1 MTDNKRLA
9 RDKFLVFGSPQ
20 IEEAEIEEVV
30 AVLRSRWIGT
40 GPRVARLERDF
51 AAYKGVEV
59 QQMAA
64 VNSCTAALHLAML
77 AAGVKPGDEVIT
89 TAMTFCASVN
99 AIIHSGATP
108 VLVDIDPRTRNM
120 DPAAIE
126 AAITPRTRAIL
137 PVHIAGLPCD
147 MDAIMAIANAH
158 GLKVVEDCAH
168 AIETEY
174 KGHKAGTIGDFGC
187 FSFYVTKNMV
197 TGEGGMVLAR
207 DKDSAARIKRLA
219 LHGLSADAWQ
229 RFSDK
234 GYKHYFVE
242 ECGFKYNMMD
252 LQAAIGIHQLER
264 LEKNWL
270 RRREIWQRYHEAFQ
284 DIPVTLPDGPPE
296 DVRHG
301 HHLYAIELHD
311 ETGIARDDMLQKM
324 TERKIGVGVHYLAIP
339 EHPYYQRT
347 FNWSPEK
354 YPNATRYG
362 RNALSLPLSA
372 ALSDEDVE
380 DVIFSVTELL
390 LAGK

>member
-1 MTDNKRLA
+1 MADDKRA
-9 RDKFLVFGSPQ
+9 PREKFLVFGSPQ

-30 AVLRSRWIGT
+30 SVLRSRWLGT
-40 GPRVARLERDF
+40 GPRVARLEKDF
-51 AAYKGVEV
+51 AAYKQVEQ

-77 AAGVKPGDEVIT
+77 AAGIGPGDEVIT

-99 AIIHSGATP
+99 AIIHAGATP
-108 VLVDIDPRTRNM
+108 VLVDIDPRTRNIAV
-120 DPAAIE
+120 DAIE

-147 MDAIMAIANAH
+147 MDTIMSIANTS

-174 KGHKAGTIGDFGC
+174 KGRKAGTIGDFGC

-207 DKDSAARIKRLA
+207 DKESAARIKRLA

-252 LQAAIGIHQLER
+252 LQAAIGIHQLAR

-270 RRREIWQRYHEAFQ
+270 RRREIWQRYQQAFR
-284 DIPVTLPDGPPE
+284 DLPLTLPTEAPADT
-296 DVRHG
+296 RHAY
-301 HHLYAIELHD
+301 HLYAIELRED
-311 ETGIARDDMLQKM
+311 SKLSRDSFLQQM

-339 EHPYYQRT
+339 EHPFYQRT
-347 FNWSPEK
+347 FGWLPAN
-354 YPNATRYG
+354 YPNAMRYG
-362 RNALSLPLSA
+362 RHALSLPISA
-372 ALSDEDVE
+372 GLTDGDVE
-380 DVIFSVTELL
+380 DVVASVIAILR
-390 LAGK
+390 AGE